1 MVGRTLDRS
10 EAEVTPTAH
19 QAGSDS
25 LPAMP
30 VSAGKRTADAA
41 IIGRTSR
48 PVSDGMGCVRGI
60 RMALLIEAAA
70 ALLFYGLWQLRH
82 FLR

>member
-1 MVGRTLDRS
+1 MAGHVLDQS
-10 EAEVTPTAH
+10 KAEVIPAAQ

-30 VSAGKRTADAA
+30 LPAGSAAMDCP
-41 IIGRTSR
+41 SR

-60 RMALLIEAAA
+60 RIAILIEAAA